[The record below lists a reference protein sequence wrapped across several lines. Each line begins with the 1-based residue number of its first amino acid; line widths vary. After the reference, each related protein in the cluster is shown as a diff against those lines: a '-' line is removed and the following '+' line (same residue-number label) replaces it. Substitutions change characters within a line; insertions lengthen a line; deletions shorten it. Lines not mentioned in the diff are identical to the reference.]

1 MNRISFNRQVQLSL
15 FKVYAELKSEASRSF
30 LGILW
35 WVIEPLL
42 YLVAFYITF
51 VKIFQRGGPDFI
63 PLFLCGSVVWKWFD
77 SGVKNGGNSI
87 LSNSVLLQQ
96 VYVPKFVFAFSAV
109 IGSTFRFLPVFV
121 ILCIF
126 LLLYGYPLQA
136 SWLFI
141 PLLMVV
147 QLLWIFSVALVLSAI
162 IPFVPDIKAVVD
174 NLLMMLFFMSGI
186 FFNINE
192 VPEPLKT
199 YLYHNPMAVL
209 VDGWRAILC
218 RGEWPAFQNLGYIL
232 LVSAFAFGTGIYLL
246 NRWDLKYG
254 KLRF

>member
-1 MNRISFNRQVQLSL
+1 MNKISINNQLQLSL

-30 LGILW
+30 LGVFW
-35 WVIEPLL
+35 WVLEPLL
-42 YLVAFYITF
+42 YLIAFYITF
-51 VKIFQRGGPDFI
+51 VMIFQRGGPDFV

-87 LSNSVLLQQ
+87 LANSMLIQQ
-96 VYVPKFVFAFSAV
+96 VYVPKFIFAFSAV

-126 LLLYGYPLQA
+126 LLVYGYPIT
-136 SWLFI
+136 STWLFI
-141 PLLMVV
+141 PVLLLV
-147 QLLWIFSVALVLSAI
+147 QLMWVFSIALLLSAV

-174 NLLMMLFFMSGI
+174 NALMLLFFLSGI

-192 VPEPLKT
+192 VSEPLKS
-199 YLYHNPMAVL
+199 YLYYNPMAIL
-209 VDGWRAILC
+209 IDSWRGVLC
-218 RGEWPAFQNLGYIL
+218 RGELPALSSIGYLL
-232 LVSAFAFGTGIYLL
+232 LVSCAALGAGLYLL
-246 NRWDLKYG
+246 KSWDLKYG